1 MHTRTMMEVRCSHE
15 DNNLRG
21 WMSDLDVRGEEE
33 EVLYGGQG
41 ARAAEGVQGQ
51 VEQGGQA
58 VEVTR
63 HRGYG
68 GGDSETNT
76 DIVERR
82 GATGSTAPGSCRH
95 GSRNPP
101 ARCGP

>member
-1 MHTRTMMEVRCSHE
+1 
-15 DNNLRG
+15 
-21 WMSDLDVRGEEE
+21 MSDLDVRGEEE

-41 ARAAEGVQGQ
+41 ARAAEGVQGE

-63 HRGYG
+63 HRGYR

-76 DIVERR
+76 DIEEGR

-101 ARCGP
+101 ERCGP